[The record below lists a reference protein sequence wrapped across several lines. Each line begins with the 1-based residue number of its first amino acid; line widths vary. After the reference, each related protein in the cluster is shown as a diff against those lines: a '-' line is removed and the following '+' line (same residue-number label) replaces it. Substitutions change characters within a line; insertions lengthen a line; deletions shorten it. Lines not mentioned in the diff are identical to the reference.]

1 MYNHYL
7 MIPLRDT
14 TRSPGFPYANTAL
27 IITNV
32 LIFLYIYLIGNYM
45 ELFIFRYGLIPA
57 NVFSSA
63 AEIEPAGRVYPFITS
78 MFLHGGWLHLI
89 GNMLFLYIFGDNVEG
104 RMGHFR
110 YLAFYIVC
118 GFIAAMFQFV
128 TNIHSVIPMVGAS
141 GAISGVLGAYI
152 TFYPRSRILTLVPVF
167 FFIQF
172 IHIPAA
178 VFIFIWF
185 IIQFL
190 SGLGTLNAPKESGG
204 VAFWAHI
211 GGFVAGLLLARF
223 FDRKPYLREA
233 STGGYFH

>member
-1 MYNHYL
+1 

-14 TRSPGFPYANTAL
+14 TTTPGIPFVNITLIAL
-27 IITNV
+27 CILV
-32 LIFLYIYLIGNYM
+32 FLYEYSLGTRVNA
-45 ELFIFRYGLIPA
+45 FINAYGLIPA
-57 NVFSSA
+57 KVFAPGFSA
-63 AEIEPAGRVYPFITS
+63 GERIYPFFSS

-104 RMGHFR
+104 RMGHMR
-110 YLAFYIVC
+110 YLAFYLVC
-118 GFIAAMFQFV
+118 GFAAAAMQFV
-128 TNIHSVIPMVGAS
+128 TNVHSVIPMVGAS

-152 TFYPRSRILTLVPVF
+152 TLFPKSRILTLVPIF
-167 FFIQF
+167 FFIQL

-190 SGLGTLNAPKESGG
+190 SGVSSLGRAADIGG

-211 GGFVAGLLLARF
+211 GGFVAGLILVRF
-223 FDRKPYLREA
+223 FVKGGLRVV
-233 STGGYFH
+233 GGGRRFYH

>member
-1 MYNHYL
+1 M
-7 MIPLRDT
+7 
-14 TRSPGFPYANTAL
+14 L
-27 IITNV
+27 IVINV
-32 LIFLYIYLIGNYM
+32 FIFLYGYSIGEYVNVI
-45 ELFIFRYGLIPA
+45 IFRYGLIPA
-57 NVFSSA
+57 NVFSSSP
-63 AEIEPAGRVYPFITS
+63 EIAFSDRVYPFLTS

-118 GFIAAMFQFV
+118 GLIAALFQFI
-128 TNIHSVIPMVGAS
+128 TNVHSVIPMVGAS
-141 GAISGVLGAYI
+141 GAISGVLGAYM
-152 TFYPRSRILTLVPVF
+152 TFYPRSKILTLVPVF

-178 VFIFIWF
+178 VFIFVWF

-190 SGLGTLNAPKESGG
+190 SGLGTLSAPKESGG

-223 FDRKPYLREA
+223 FDRRPYVREA
-233 STGGYFH
+233 HMGRYFH

>member
-1 MYNHYL
+1 M
-7 MIPLRDT
+7 
-14 TRSPGFPYANTAL
+14 TRSPGFPYVNAAL
-27 IITNV
+27 IITNA
-32 LIFLYIYLIGNYM
+32 LIFLYSYSIGNYM
-45 ELFIFRYGLIPA
+45 DLFIFRYGLIPA
-57 NVFSSA
+57 NVFSSYPDA
-63 AEIEPAGRVYPFITS
+63 SLTDRVYPFLTS

-110 YLAFYIVC
+110 YLVFYIVC
-118 GFIAAMFQFV
+118 GLIAALFQFV

-141 GAISGVLGAYI
+141 GAISGVLGAYM

-178 VFIFIWF
+178 VFIFVWF

-190 SGLGTLNAPKESGG
+190 SGLGTLSAPKETGG

-223 FDRKPYLREA
+223 FDRKPILREA
-233 STGGYFH
+233 STGGYYH

>member
-1 MYNHYL
+1 

-14 TRSPGFPYANTAL
+14 TKSPGFPYVNAAL
-27 IITNV
+27 IVTNA
-32 LIFLYIYLIGNYM
+32 LIFLYGYSLGGYM
-45 ELFIFRYGLIPA
+45 DLFIFRYGLIPA

-63 AEIEPAGRVYPFITS
+63 PHSELADRLYPFLTS

-110 YLAFYIVC
+110 YLVFYIVC
-118 GFIAAMFQFV
+118 GLIAALFQFV

-141 GAISGVLGAYI
+141 GAISGVLGAYM
-152 TFYPRSRILTLVPVF
+152 TFYPRSRILTLVPIF

-185 IIQFL
+185 IMQFL

-204 VAFWAHI
+204 IAFWAHI

>member
-1 MYNHYL
+1 

-14 TRSPGFPYANTAL
+14 TRSPGFPYINTLL
-27 IITNV
+27 IIMNAV
-32 LIFLYIYLIGNYM
+32 IFIYGYSMGEYVNA
-45 ELFIFRYGLIPA
+45 FIFRYGLIPA
-57 NVFSSA
+57 NVFSSSPDIA
-63 AEIEPAGRVYPFITS
+63 FSDRVYPFLTS

-118 GFIAAMFQFV
+118 GLIAALFQFV
-128 TNIHSVIPMVGAS
+128 TNVHSVIPMVGAS
-141 GAISGVLGAYI
+141 GAISGVLGAYM
-152 TFYPRSRILTLVPVF
+152 TFYPRSKILTLVPVF

-178 VFIFIWF
+178 VFIFVWF

-190 SGLGTLNAPKESGG
+190 SGLGTLGAPKESGG

-211 GGFVAGLLLARF
+211 GGFVAGLILARF
-223 FDRKPYLREA
+223 FDRRPYIREA
-233 STGGYFH
+233 HMGRYFH

>member
-14 TRSPGFPYANTAL
+14 TRSPGFPYINTAL
-27 IITNV
+27 IIANV
-32 LIFLYIYLIGNYM
+32 IIFLYSFAIGSYM
-45 ELFIFRYGLIPA
+45 DLFIFRYGLTPA

-63 AEIEPAGRVYPFITS
+63 PGIGLTDRVYPFFTS

-104 RMGHFR
+104 RMGHLR
-110 YLAFYIVC
+110 YLVFYIVC
-118 GFIAAMFQFV
+118 GLIAALFQFV
-128 TNIHSVIPMVGAS
+128 TNIHSAIPMVGAS
-141 GAISGVLGAYI
+141 GAISGVLGAYM

-190 SGLGTLNAPKESGG
+190 SGLGTLNSPKESGG

-223 FDRKPYLREA
+223 FDKKPYLREA